1 MHDMLPTP
9 TVKNIDSDEVYEPSE
24 DSFLL
29 LDCFEKEKDYL
40 QSKFKTVVPLVTEI
54 GTGSGIVTTFVA
66 KHIVPNGIFLTT
78 DINPHACET
87 VLQTVKHNND
97 IGSSNCLLDSTQ
109 MDLTSAI
116 KEREVDLLIF
126 NPPYVP
132 SSEIPEIP
140 RTNNDPV
147 WLDLALVGGEDGMV
161 ITWKVLNNLTNV
173 LSKSGVAYILFCARN
188 KPETVTSIMQ
198 LKGWNVEVVINR
210 KAGWEVLSVLK
221 FTRI

>member
-1 MHDMLPTP
+1 MQDMLPTP
-9 TVKNIDSDEVYEPSE
+9 TVKNIDYEEVYEPSE

-40 QSKFKTVVPLVTEI
+40 QSKFKTGIPLVTEI
-54 GTGSGIVTTFVA
+54 GTGSGIVTAFVA
-66 KHIVPNGIFLTT
+66 KHIVQNGIFLTT
-78 DINPHACET
+78 DINPHACKT
-87 VLQTVKHNND
+87 VLQTVKYNND
-97 IGSSNCLLDSTQ
+97 DGSSICLLGSTQ
-109 MDLTSAI
+109 MDLTAAI
-116 KEREVDLLIF
+116 KEQEIDLLIF

-132 SSEIPEIP
+132 SSEIPDIP
-140 RTNNDPV
+140 KTKNDPV

-161 ITWKVLNNLTNV
+161 ITWKVLNNLNNI

-188 KPETVTSIMQ
+188 KPENVASVMQ
-198 LKGWNVEVVINR
+198 SKGWNVEVVINR

>member
-1 MHDMLPTP
+1 
-9 TVKNIDSDEVYEPSE
+9 
-24 DSFLL
+24 
-29 LDCFEKEKDYL
+29 
-40 QSKFKTVVPLVTEI
+40 
-54 GTGSGIVTTFVA
+54 
-66 KHIVPNGIFLTT
+66 
-78 DINPHACET
+78 
-87 VLQTVKHNND
+87 
-97 IGSSNCLLDSTQ
+97 